1 MHFCLFLTYT
11 IYEVKSLVIDLG
23 YWTRVLKK
31 LLITIL
37 TIIGL
42 YFVFKLSIF
51 YFPFLIAFIVSI
63 IIEPLI
69 RLVKNH
75 TNLTRRTSAIIVLII
90 VSVVIIGALSFGAIT
105 LVEEAS
111 KLLQG
116 LNEHYN
122 TIYNLIQNIMK
133 SFSLEFIP
141 QEVQTIIDNSTTNI
155 LSNVSKWIETTMT
168 NILNSLAS
176 LPTILTYIGV
186 TLLSIYFICTDKFY
200 ILDQIEHHLP
210 RTWAKRIGKHVKE
223 LIEVL
228 GGFLKAEVILIFIA
242 FVQVLIGLYIM
253 KFVGFNIQY
262 PLLIAIFIGFIDA
275 LPILGSGTVMIPWA
289 IIAAITG
296 DLKLGIAILVLWLII
311 AVVRQFIEP
320 KIVSKQI
327 GIHPIFTIIAMYT
340 GLRFMGVIGL
350 LVGPIILIILK
361 NIFATLIDKG
371 VFKTIFDK
379 T

>member
-1 MHFCLFLTYT
+1 MHFWLFSTYT
-11 IYEVKSLVIDLG
+11 ISEVKRLVVNLG

-31 LLITIL
+31 IFITFL

-42 YFVFKLSIF
+42 YFLFKLSIF

-63 IIEPLI
+63 LIEPLI
-69 RLVKNH
+69 RLVKKH
-75 TNLTRRTSAIIVLII
+75 TNLTRKTSAIIVLVI
-90 VSVVIIGALSFGAIT
+90 VSVIIVGGLIFGAIT
-105 LVEEAS
+105 LIEEAS

-116 LNEHYN
+116 LNEHYD
-122 TIYNLIQNIMK
+122 TIYNLVQNILK

-141 QEVQTIIDNSTTNI
+141 EEVQSIIDNSTTTI
-155 LSNVSKWIETTMT
+155 LSNISNWIQTTMT
-168 NILNSLAS
+168 NLLNSLGS
-176 LPTILTYIGV
+176 IPTIATYIGV

-200 ILDQIEHHLP
+200 ILDQVEHHLP
-210 RTWAKRIGKHVKE
+210 RTWVRRIGKHVRE
-223 LIEVL
+223 LIAVL
-228 GGFLKAEVILIFIA
+228 GGYLKAEVILIFIA
-242 FVQVLIGLYIM
+242 FVQVVIGLYLM
-253 KFVGFNIQY
+253 KFMGFNIEY
-262 PLLIAIFIGFIDA
+262 PLLIAILIGFVDA

-289 IIAAITG
+289 IITAVTG

-311 AVVRQFIEP
+311 AVVRQLIEP

-350 LVGPIILIILK
+350 LVGPVILIILK
-361 NIFATLIDKG
+361 NIFATLLDKG
-371 VFKTIFDK
+371 VFKSIFDK